1 MVPQKEL
8 LMIPLVTPMAEVKDS
23 MILEMKTQ
31 ER

>member
-23 MILEMKTQ
+23 MILATKIPEH
-31 ER
+31 